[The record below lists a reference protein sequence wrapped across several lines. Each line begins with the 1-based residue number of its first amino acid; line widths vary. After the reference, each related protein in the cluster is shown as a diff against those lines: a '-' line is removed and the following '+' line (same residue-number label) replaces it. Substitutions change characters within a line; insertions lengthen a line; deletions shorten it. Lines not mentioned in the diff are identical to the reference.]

1 MSTRDSNAF
10 TLVELMV
17 VIAIIGILIGM
28 SLPAVQQVREAA
40 RRTDCLNNLRQI
52 GLATH
57 MFHDSQ
63 GAFPPARL
71 AVSPGASLQGEGP
84 ESWFV
89 RILPFVEQANLY
101 ELWDLTV
108 PYEQQTNRAIST
120 PIESFLCSSRHSV
133 SNANAPDTEVRNFS
147 GG

>member
-1 MSTRDSNAF
+1 M
-10 TLVELMV
+10 

-28 SLPAVQQVREAA
+28 LLPAVQQVREAA

-63 GAFPPARL
+63 SSFPPARL
-71 AVSPGASLQGEGP
+71 SDLPNVALRSEGP

-89 RILPFVEQANLY
+89 RILPFVEQAGLF
-101 ELWDLTV
+101 ELWDLSI
-108 PYEQQTNRAIST
+108 PYEQQVNQAVST
-120 PIESFLCSSRHSV
+120 PIDSFLCASRHTV
-133 SNANAPDTEVRNFS
+133 SDANAPDTEIRNFS